1 MKLSLLM
8 IPVLP
13 MILAGLL
20 PGAGR
25 LGHRGLPLACG
36 AVASLTLLLALR
48 VAAPAFSGHAVTATI
63 PWAPATGL
71 NLTFLV
77 DGLSLLFLLL
87 ILGIGLLIITFARFY
102 LSPDENLPR
111 FYASLMLF
119 MAAMLGIVTAGNLL
133 LLVVFWE
140 LTSISSF
147 LLIGFWDRDP
157 AARSGA
163 YQSLIVT
170 GIGGLALL
178 AGVLVLGSAAG
189 TFDITALAARG
200 AEIRALPAMPIA
212 LGLILVGAFT
222 KSAQVPFH
230 FWLPSAMAAPTPVSA
245 YLHSATMVKAG
256 IFLLAR
262 LWPIFAATE
271 LWFYAVTGFG
281 AATMLVGGWG
291 ALRHTDLKRLLAYS
305 TISQLGL
312 ITMLYG
318 IGTREAA
325 IAATFHILN
334 HASFKA
340 ALFMS
345 AGIIDHEAGTR
356 DFAQL
361 GGLRRHL
368 PRMTILVGLAAASMA
383 GIPPLNGFLS
393 KELFYEA
400 TLPAHMAES
409 VGAGLGASWPWLL
422 PVVAVL
428 GSTLTMAYCL
438 RLVVGTFF
446 GPDGPYPQH
455 PHEPPAGMR
464 APVELLATFC
474 VAVGLLPALI
484 AEPLITTAASAVVGA
499 HVHPHLALWHGLN
512 PALVMSAIGLTAG
525 ALLYAARRGSA
536 RQTLPPRLGR
546 TASELYDVAIHAM
559 MDGARTLTNRYQN
572 GRLRTYVMTI
582 LGLLLALA
590 GWHAL
595 QGIWPGAGATTPPP
609 ARMPMTDVPRGAL
622 VITLLTVAGAASV
635 CALYR
640 HRWPSILALGLVGAL
655 VAIYF
660 AWLSAPDLVL
670 TQLLVESVTTILVV
684 LVLYYL
690 PRKTRAREPRRRLI
704 LDGAFALVIGASASA
719 VIYAIL
725 RRPFESISG
734 YHIANSLEGAG
745 GGNVVNVI
753 LVDFRGYDTLGEIT
767 VLSIAALGVLALVQ
781 AGRRAT

>member
-1 MKLSLLM
+1 MRLSLLA

-13 MILAGLL
+13 MIAAGLL
-20 PGAGR
+20 PSAGR
-25 LGHRGLPLACG
+25 LGHRGLPFACG
-36 AVASLTLLLALR
+36 AVTSVTLGIALR
-48 VAAPAFSGHAVTATI
+48 VAAPAFSGHAVSATI

-71 NLTFLV
+71 DLTFLV

-102 LSPDENLPR
+102 LAPDENLPR

-133 LLVVFWE
+133 LLVIFWE

-178 AGVLVLGSAAG
+178 AGVLVLGSATG
-189 TFDITALAARG
+189 TFDITVLAARS
-200 AEIRALPAMPIA
+200 AEIRALPAARIA

-368 PRMTILVGLAAASMA
+368 PRMTVLVVIAAASMA
-383 GIPPLNGFLS
+383 GIPPLNGFMS

-400 TLPAHMAES
+400 TLPAHIGGS
-409 VGAGLGASWPWLL
+409 VGAGLGVSWPWLL
-422 PVVAVL
+422 PALALL

-446 GPDGPYPQH
+446 GPEGPYPQH
-455 PHEPPAGMR
+455 PHEPPPGMR
-464 APVELLATFC
+464 VPVELLVAFC
-474 VAVGLLPALI
+474 LAVGIAPTLV
-484 AEPLITTAASAVVGA
+484 AEPLVTTAASAVVGA
-499 HVHPHLALWHGLN
+499 QLHLHLALWHGLN
-512 PALVMSAIGLTAG
+512 PALMMSAIGLAAG
-525 ALLYAARRGSA
+525 AALYAARRGSA
-536 RQTLPPRLGR
+536 RRALPPRLGR
-546 TASELYDVAIHAM
+546 TAGELYDTAVHGM
-559 MDGARTLTNRYQN
+559 MDGARALTNTYQT
-572 GRLRTYVMTI
+572 GRLRTYIITV

-595 QGIWPGAGATTPPP
+595 QAVGLGTGAPERLPLTA
-609 ARMPMTDVPRGAL
+609 MPRGAL
-622 VITLLTVAGAASV
+622 VITILTVAGAASV

-640 HRWPSILALGLVGAL
+640 YRWPSILALGLVGAL

-690 PRKTRAREPRRRLI
+690 PRKTRTREPRLRLVR
-704 LDGAFALVIGASASA
+704 DGAFALLIGGSTSA

-725 RRPFESISG
+725 RRPFESISS
-734 YHIANSLEGAG
+734 YHIANSLEQAG